1 MKKIL
6 YIGNNLTKKT
16 KYSTTMDLLA
26 NKFVKEGYNVI
37 KTSNKLNKIYR
48 LIDMCITL
56 IKNRKRID
64 FILIDTFSTS
74 NFYYAL
80 VTSQIARFFKLK
92 YIPILHGGN
101 LPERLKKNKKLS
113 NLIFNNSYKN
123 VAPSNYLKVAF
134 EKCGYIVDFIPNTIE
149 IKKYHFKERKDL
161 KPYLLYVRAFDK
173 LYNPTM
179 AIYVLKKLLLE
190 YPEAKL
196 CMIGPDKDGS
206 LLQCKTLAKQLKIA
220 HKIEFTGVL
229 TKEQW
234 HKKSEDFD
242 IFINTTNFDNT
253 PVSVMEAMALG
264 LPVVSTNVGGL
275 PYLIDN
281 DKDGVLV
288 EKENIESMT
297 NAIVKLLNNDERAFE
312 LAKNARK
319 KVETFDWD
327 TVNKQWEKLL
337 NE

>member
-16 KYSTTMDLLA
+16 KYYSSMDLLA
-26 NKFVKEGYNVI
+26 NKFVEEGYNVI

-48 LIDMCITL
+48 IIDMCLTL
-56 IKNRKRID
+56 IKNRKKID
-64 FILIDTFSTS
+64 FVLIDTFSTS

-92 YIPILHGGN
+92 YIPILRGGN
-101 LPERLKKNKKLS
+101 LPERLKKNTKLS
-113 NLIFNNSYKN
+113 HLIFNNSYKN
-123 VAPSNYLKVAF
+123 VVPSNYLKVAF
-134 EKCGYIVDFIPNTIE
+134 EQGYLVDFIPNIIE
-149 IKKYHFKERKDL
+149 IDKYKFKERKEL

-179 AIYVLKKLLLE
+179 AIYVLKKLSLE

-206 LLQCKTLAKQLKIA
+206 LLQCKNLAKQLNIE

-229 TKEQW
+229 PKEEW

-242 IFINTTNFDNT
+242 VFINTTNFDNT

-264 LPVVSTNVGGL
+264 LPIVSTNVGGL
-275 PYLIDN
+275 PYLIEN
-281 DKDGVLV
+281 NKDGVLV

-297 NAIVKLLNNDERAFE
+297 NAIMELVKNKKRALE
-312 LAKNARK
+312 LVKNARK
-319 KVETFDWD
+319 KAETFDWD
-327 TVNKQWEKLL
+327 NIKKEWIKILE
-337 NE
+337 